1 MEGTIKSS
9 AAAAAVARDKLGDGE
24 DTFTFTG
31 LKTKKLS
38 DSGEVE
44 GNRVH
49 DGKIAEKMKG
59 FMKAWHELVDTDK
72 KNITAAADALEQ
84 ADRNA
89 AVR

>member
-24 DTFTFTG
+24 DTFTG

-44 GNRVH
+44 GNRIH
-49 DGKIAEKMKG
+49 DGKIAEN
-59 FMKAWHELVDTDK
+59 MKAWHELVDTDK

>member
-24 DTFTFTG
+24 DTFTG

-49 DGKIAEKMKG
+49 DGNIAEKMKG
-59 FMKAWHELVDTDK
+59 FMKAWHELIDTDK

>member
-1 MEGTIKSS
+1 MERTIKSS

-24 DTFTFTG
+24 DTFTG

-38 DSGEVE
+38 GSGEVE